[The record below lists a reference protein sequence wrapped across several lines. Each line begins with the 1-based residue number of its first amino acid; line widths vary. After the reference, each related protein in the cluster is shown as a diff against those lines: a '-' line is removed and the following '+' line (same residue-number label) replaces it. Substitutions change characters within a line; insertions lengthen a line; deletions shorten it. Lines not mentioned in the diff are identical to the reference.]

1 MKKRIQKKHLPILII
16 DEVLDCVPADITD
29 LEAYFNGDNEE
40 IITQAA

>member
-1 MKKRIQKKHLPILII
+1 MKKRIQKKSLPILII